1 MSYKLALIGKFKTQS
16 AYKRE
21 PRTANLPP
29 IPNRKCASDMDDQR
43 IRETHLFN
51 QYARDACKMSFVLR
65 AINYELL
72 SMKYLKLA
80 KVHKTTLDLFP
91 THVQILVFRY

>member
-21 PRTANLPP
+21 PRTGNLPP
-29 IPNRKCASDMDDQR
+29 IPNRKCASDQR

-80 KVHKTTLDLFP
+80 KLHKTTLDLFP